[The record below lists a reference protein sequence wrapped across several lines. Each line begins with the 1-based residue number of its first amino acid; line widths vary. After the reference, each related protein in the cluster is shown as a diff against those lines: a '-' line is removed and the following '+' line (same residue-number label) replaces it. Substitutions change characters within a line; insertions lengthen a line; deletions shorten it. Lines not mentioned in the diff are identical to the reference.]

1 VRAQACSTRARIP
14 GVHAYFVA
22 EQGTWFRRLG
32 SYAIQIIERG
42 ATVPVKNGCRRSHAS
57 SAKSPRTVV
66 PRKTGSA
73 L

>member
-1 VRAQACSTRARIP
+1 MRARIP

-22 EQGTWFRRLG
+22 ERGTWFRRLG

-42 ATVPVKNGCRRSHAS
+42 ATVPVKNDCRRSHAS

-66 PRKTGSA
+66 PRKTSSA